1 MKRGAGMKKTV
12 TESPLTIFFLLILAT
27 SFVVVPAIANGT
39 ETLITTRTNG
49 LAHEA
54 PRIYD
59 DQIVWGDRG
68 LGSSGIGVIYL
79 YNITSGNETEI
90 TDNTTYAKHPG
101 IYGNFIAY
109 TDCGVHP
116 SPFSP
121 VCTIYLYDIASA
133 ARTRIST
140 GARLLDFPAIYGNR
154 VVWQDKRTGNFQI
167 YINGTSPGLETP
179 VNSTS
184 GNQFFPAIYGDS
196 VVWQDNLK
204 GNNDIYLF
212 NLTSSQVT
220 QVTDNPDDHISPG
233 ISKNRIVWQAAGTV
247 GGNYQI
253 FINGTTPGQ
262 ESNLSAGEEDLNHQY
277 PSISGDW
284 VVWAQ
289 TNSTDGN
296 NDIVVNDTGTNRQIP
311 IAPDR
316 AGVDATSISFSPA
329 ESLYRIVWD
338 ELDTSGYENVYLYT
352 NSSPGACPVAG
363 FTNDFAGGS
372 APINVNFTD
381 TSSQSLSNPITHW
394 FWDFGDGSN
403 STLENTSHIYSANGA
418 YVVSLTVSNAYCR
431 NATTVS
437 SSVVIGTPVAN
448 FTASP
453 TYDVINN
460 TAIAFNDTS
469 IGNPTQWNWSWGD
482 GTWTNGTI
490 QNPTHSYAS
499 PGSYTV
505 SLTVS
510 NAYGSDTIT
519 RTNYI
524 TVIAAGA
531 NAFANATIHGITL
544 QYPHGLQYLVFNY
557 TDIANWTF
565 NPNTSVIDFTPP
577 PDREFYNIS
586 IYTTDTGGFK
596 VFPGN
601 TTIAGTISNVHLETQ
616 DIVPNGFS
624 VSTGGPFCSLNYSID
639 LPTYPLNG
647 VLNTQVWE
655 GATTSDAA
663 TFSTIAV
670 RNKFSGM
677 NGTAYT
683 IKIIK
688 TNFPAGGQPGCI

>member
-1 MKRGAGMKKTV
+1 M
-12 TESPLTIFFLLILAT
+12 
-27 SFVVVPAIANGT
+27 
-39 ETLITTRTNG
+39 
-49 LAHEA
+49 
-54 PRIYD
+54 
-59 DQIVWGDRG
+59 
-68 LGSSGIGVIYL
+68 
-79 YNITSGNETEI
+79 
-90 TDNTTYAKHPG
+90 
-101 IYGNFIAY
+101 
-109 TDCGVHP
+109 
-116 SPFSP
+116 
-121 VCTIYLYDIASA
+121 
-133 ARTRIST
+133 
-140 GARLLDFPAIYGNR
+140 
-154 VVWQDKRTGNFQI
+154 
-167 YINGTSPGLETP
+167 
-179 VNSTS
+179 
-184 GNQFFPAIYGDS
+184 
-196 VVWQDNLK
+196 
-204 GNNDIYLF
+204 
-212 NLTSSQVT
+212 
-220 QVTDNPDDHISPG
+220 
-233 ISKNRIVWQAAGTV
+233 
-247 GGNYQI
+247 
-253 FINGTTPGQ
+253 
-262 ESNLSAGEEDLNHQY
+262 
-277 PSISGDW
+277 
-284 VVWAQ
+284 VWAQ

-296 NDIVVNDTGTNRQIP
+296 NDIVVNDTSTNRQIP

-601 TTIAGTISNVHLETQ
+601 TTIPVLSAT
-616 DIVPNGFS
+616 
-624 VSTGGPFCSLNYSID
+624 STWRLRI
-639 LPTYPLNG
+639 
-647 VLNTQVWE
+647 
-655 GATTSDAA
+655 
-663 TFSTIAV
+663 
-670 RNKFSGM
+670 
-677 NGTAYT
+677 
-683 IKIIK
+683 
-688 TNFPAGGQPGCI
+688 